1 MVSASPAG
9 ASFPKNAA
17 LVYVVDDDEAVRD
30 SLGLL
35 LETHGIASESFDS
48 AEKFFSRYRSGSGN
62 CLVLDMRMPGMGGVE
77 MLEKLAREGFA
88 LPVVMI
94 SGHADSA
101 MAARALA
108 AGARSVVAKPF
119 RDHELLAAIK
129 SAIASREPR

>member
-1 MVSASPAG
+1 MASASPAG
-9 ASFPKNAA
+9 ASVPKDAA

-35 LETHGIASESFDS
+35 LEAHGIASEAFDS
-48 AEKFFSRYRSGSGN
+48 ASQFFSSYRSGTGD
-62 CLVLDMRMPGMGGVE
+62 CLVLDMRMPGIGGVE
-77 MLEKLAREGFA
+77 MLERLAREGVA

-94 SGHADSA
+94 SGHADAA

-129 SAIASREPR
+129 SAIASRAS